1 MDEDQLHF
9 ECNMARFLDEKPND
23 DGKTLDLGGDRDAHV
38 SRAVVA
44 ALENIDSVSDDF
56 AKSHG
61 RFAFTQQE
69 LEEAA
74 RKCN

>member
-1 MDEDQLHF
+1 MDGDQRHF
-9 ECNMARFLDEKPND
+9 EGNMARFLDEKPKG

-69 LEEAA
+69 MEEAA
-74 RKCN
+74 RKCK